1 MIRIKNI
8 KVTIKE
14 NIDIYELASKKLKVS
29 KERLKKVI
37 IHKKSIDARSKAMF
51 SYVFDLDV
59 EIDNE
64 NKYLSSNI
72 CKIQNEEYI
81 LPMHGTF
88 LLDKRPIV
96 IGAGPAGL
104 FCAYFLAKY
113 GYKPILFE
121 RGEQIDNR
129 IKTVE
134 ALWQNNEFKIN
145 SNVQF
150 GEGGAGTFSD
160 GKLNTLVKDKE
171 NRMREVFKIF
181 VECGA
186 PEEIMYESKPHIGTD
201 ILQKVVANLREK
213 IIAMGGEIHFNSCME
228 DIIISNGKIK
238 SIIVNGK
245 VIDTDILVL
254 AIGHSARDTFKMLYS
269 KNLSMEAKP
278 FAVGVRIIHPQN
290 IINENQYPIN
300 YQFLPPASYKLTYK
314 SQSGRGVYSFC
325 MCPGGYV
332 VNSRSTNSGICINGM
347 SDYNRDSYFAN
358 SAIVVSISP
367 DDFGHNPLDG
377 ISFQESLEQKA
388 YQVGCGKIPVQ
399 RYVDYKNNKISDNI
413 LPDPFKGKIHLAN
426 INDIFPNYINENLK
440 EGIDYFNNKIQGFNS
455 KCAVIAAPEA
465 RTSSPVRMCRDE
477 DFNSSIKGIY
487 PCGEGAG
494 FAGGIT
500 TSAMD
505 GIKVFENIYKK
516 YKLNI

>member
-1 MIRIKNI
+1 M
-8 KVTIKE
+8 
-14 NIDIYELASKKLKVS
+14 
-29 KERLKKVI
+29 
-37 IHKKSIDARSKAMF
+37 
-51 SYVFDLDV
+51 
-59 EIDNE
+59 
-64 NKYLSSNI
+64 
-72 CKIQNEEYI
+72 
-81 LPMHGTF
+81 
-88 LLDKRPIV
+88 
-96 IGAGPAGL
+96 
-104 FCAYFLAKY
+104 
-113 GYKPILFE
+113 
-121 RGEQIDNR
+121 
-129 IKTVE
+129 
-134 ALWQNNEFKIN
+134 WQNNEFKIN

-150 GEGGAGTFSD
+150 GEGGAGAFSD

-201 ILQKVVANLREK
+201 ILQKVVVNLRKK
-213 IIAMGGEIHFNSCME
+213 IISMGGEIHFNSCME

-269 KNLSMEAKP
+269 KNISMEAKP
-278 FAVGVRIIHPQN
+278 FAVGVRIIHPQKM
-290 IINENQYPIN
+290 INENQYPIN
-300 YQFLPPASYKLTYK
+300 YPFLPPASYKLTYK

-347 SDYNRDSYFAN
+347 SNYNRDSYFAN
-358 SAIVVSISP
+358 SAIVVTVSP
-367 DDFGHNPLDG
+367 IDFGYTPLDG
-377 ISFQESLEQKA
+377 IVYQESLEQKA
-388 YQVGCGKIPVQ
+388 YQVGCGKVPVQ
-399 RYVDYKNNKISDNI
+399 KYIDYKNNKISDNI
-413 LPDPFKGKIHLAN
+413 LSTPFKGNIHLSN
-426 INDIFPNYINENLK
+426 INDIFPNYINESLK

-455 KCAVIAAPEA
+455 ECAIIAAPEA
-465 RTSSPVRMCRDE
+465 RTSSPVRINRDE

-505 GIKVFENIYKK
+505 GIKVFESIYKK
-516 YKLNI
+516 YKWDI